1 MKFIDF
7 KKQYKYLYSPKPGI
21 PEIVNVPL
29 MQFMMVDG
37 QGDPNNSK
45 QFQEAITAL
54 YSTAYTLK
62 FTRKKLAKLP
72 DFSIGA
78 LEGLWWN
85 PGGKKY
91 EMGKKADWLWTL
103 MVWLPDFITK
113 ADLEGI
119 VSELKTKK
127 PNPALAGIC
136 LESVKEGTAVQIMH
150 IGPYTEEKPNIDK
163 MTAYATKQGYSQSG
177 KHHEIYSGD
186 PRRAKPEKLRTI
198 LRHPIKKM

>member
-7 KKQYKYLYSPKPGI
+7 KKQYKYLYSPKQGI
-21 PEIVNVPL
+21 PEIVDVPL

-62 FTRKKLAKLP
+62 FTRKKLVK
-72 DFSIGA
+72 
-78 LEGLWWN
+78 
-85 PGGKKY
+85 
-91 EMGKKADWLWTL
+91 
-103 MVWLPDFITK
+103 LPDFITK

-136 LESVKEGTAVQIMH
+136 LESVKGGTAVQIMH

-163 MTAYATKQGYSQSG
+163 MTAYAAEQGYSQSG
-177 KHHEIYSGD
+177 KHHEIYLGD

-198 LRHPIKKM
+198 LRHPIIKMYLSTT